1 MTMKVI
7 ELLKKKL
14 PIEYVQAIVRNAE
27 RPSDL
32 FEEAED
38 IEVELMSLFD
48 WSNTKEGFEFW
59 SDVFNSVIEGTKLP
73 NIKKVSIIYLP
84 GTVFFT
90 KDHVMMYN
98 IADMDINLKF
108 DYEPSMVDMMS
119 ELVEES
125 YYTWMN

>member
-14 PIEYVQAIVRNAE
+14 PMEYVQAIVRNAE

-90 KDHVMMYN
+90 KNQVMMYN

>member
-14 PIEYVQAIVRNAE
+14 PMEYVQAIVRNAE

-73 NIKKVSIIYLP
+73 NFKKVSIIYLP

-90 KDHVMMYN
+90 KNQVMMYN

-108 DYEPSMVDMMS
+108 EYEPSMVDMMS

>member
-1 MTMKVI
+1 MKVI

-14 PIEYVQAIVRNAE
+14 PMEYVQAIVRNAE

-73 NIKKVSIIYLP
+73 NFKKVSIIYLP

-90 KDHVMMYN
+90 KNQVMMYN

-108 DYEPSMVDMMS
+108 EYEPSMVDMMS

>member
-1 MTMKVI
+1 MKVI

-73 NIKKVSIIYLP
+73 NFKKVSIIYLP

-90 KDHVMMYN
+90 KNQVMMYN

>member
-73 NIKKVSIIYLP
+73 NFKKVSIIYLP

-90 KDHVMMYN
+90 KNQVMMYN

-108 DYEPSMVDMMS
+108 EYEPSMVDMMS

>member
-1 MTMKVI
+1 MKVI

-14 PIEYVQAIVRNAE
+14 PMEYVQAIVRNAE

-73 NIKKVSIIYLP
+73 NFKKVSIVYLP

-90 KDHVMMYN
+90 KNQVMMYN

>member
-14 PIEYVQAIVRNAE
+14 PMEYVQAIVRNAE

-59 SDVFNSVIEGTKLP
+59 SDVFNSVIEGTELP
-73 NIKKVSIIYLP
+73 NFKKVSIVYLP

-90 KDHVMMYN
+90 KNHVMMYN

>member
-90 KDHVMMYN
+90 KNQVMMYN